1 MMKTF
6 DFTPSEELENKKKSV
21 LQFPKNKK
29 KKLRKEET
37 NPQKENTQKVSK
49 KSSITKS
56 SAWQNIQQDF
66 QKYFAFQ
73 KSKMLAYPLDR
84 EIEEDGCIHA
94 CVGNK
99 SEYSYVLSVQGY
111 NLSGLSA
118 KEYNDVLAAYWAL
131 HKSYLKPFKEIYT
144 GFPEKNKENQNYLK
158 SKMTAQE
165 DKQKNL
171 YRQEELRKLQVVEKE
186 FRSRQSFVVVYGD
199 SKEDLEDNYRN
210 MMESGGK
217 LLKLKKVDK
226 EGVETLFSLLNHG
239 GKIVKESGNIRE
251 RTAPSSISFDYAKV
265 IPVEG
270 RYEAIMV
277 VSSLATSVKRRWL
290 LDFIHREHVDA
301 TTVDYAFDEKINY
314 AKDISDSMEVLKK
327 KYRKAK
333 IDSNKDRFESS
344 YQQLRQINNHMEN
357 HGEVI
362 KKVTIRL
369 LVSAGDRETLSKKVE
384 RLQRFLN
391 QNRGHHVQ
399 VYSNMG
405 FFDWSSRFVSQRIQE
420 DLAVGRKG
428 IERSA
433 LSLSLGF
440 AHNQTFLHDPRGL
453 YYGRTKTQGSVYL
466 DLFTKTE
473 DRLSYD
479 IFISGTKGSGKSTL
493 LKKLTLDNYM
503 KDNFVY
509 IFDKAREFIDLVH
522 LLNGLY
528 LSLDGSDGMI
538 NMLQVFPFGA
548 TDKNGQ
554 VDVWGCFNAHIKETI
569 NRFKNWIDIS
579 KDEALDLS
587 AILRDFYQ
595 KYFEGKGKI
604 WRKFAIT
611 DLPNEAYPTFD
622 DLYAYIKS
630 GTAMK
635 TAPQTLARLEKLI
648 SNIVSTKRKAF
659 VGHTTLDGILTR
671 QVIAFDISGI
681 SDGDTGDFDILFHM
695 SMTLLSAMAQTRGRK
710 EKAAYENGEKS
721 FEDIVRTLII
731 VDECH
736 NILNPNKLQAVS
748 MFDIAIRE
756 DRKFY
761 YGLALATQ
769 LIETMLPA
777 NGAQMNGEE
786 GQAIQKLNGIIGL
799 CQYKAWMRQAETSIP
814 TLKKY
819 FSTHFKPSD
828 YDEMPGFKVKKGY
841 GSEMILT
848 GTGGRSLEMYFYA
861 TPHEVKIFKG
871 GA

>member
-1 MMKTF
+1 MKTF
-6 DFTPSEELENKKKSV
+6 DFTTPEKSEDKKISLIK
-21 LQFPKNKK
+21 FPKSKK
-29 KKLRKEET
+29 KKAKESPQQVPKKAPST
-37 NPQKENTQKVSK
+37 NQAQASWRNVQK
-49 KSSITKS
+49 
-56 SAWQNIQQDF
+56 DF
-66 QKYFAFQ
+66 KKYFAFQ

-84 EIEEDGCIHA
+84 DVEEDGRIHA
-94 CVGNK
+94 CIDNK
-99 SEYSYVLSVQGY
+99 SEYSYILSVQGY
-111 NLSGLSA
+111 NLSGLSS
-118 KEYNDVLAAYWAL
+118 KEYDDVLAAYWAL

-144 GFPEKNKENQNYLK
+144 GFPEQNKDNQGYLK
-158 SKMTAQE
+158 AKMATQD

-186 FRSRQSFVVVYGD
+186 FRSRQSFVVVYGY
-199 SKEDLEDNYRN
+199 SKEDLEDNYRS
-210 MMESGGK
+210 MLESGGK

-226 EGVETLFSLLNHG
+226 EGVETLFCLLNHG
-239 GKIVKESGNIRE
+239 GELSNKEGNTRE
-251 RTAPSSISFDYAKV
+251 RTAPASISFNYAKS
-265 IPVEG
+265 IPVEN

-277 VSSLATSVKRRWL
+277 VSSLATTVKRRWL
-290 LDFIHREHVDA
+290 LDFINRDQVDA
-301 TTVDYAFDEKINY
+301 TTVDYDFEEKVNY
-314 AKDISDSMEVLKK
+314 SKDISDSMEVLKK

-333 IDSNKDRFESS
+333 RDSNKDRFEAS
-344 YQQLRQINNHMEN
+344 YQQLRQINSNMEN

-362 KKVTIRL
+362 KKVTIRI
-369 LVSAGDRETLSKKVE
+369 LVSAGDVEELSKKIE
-384 RLQRFLN
+384 RLQKFFN
-391 QNRGHHVQ
+391 QSRGHQVE

-405 FFDWSSRFVSQRIQE
+405 FFDWSSRFVSHQLQKN
-420 DLAVGRKG
+420 LAVGRKG

-509 IFDKAREFIDLVH
+509 IFDKAREFTDLVR

-528 LSLDGSDGMI
+528 LSLDGSDGVI

-548 TDKNGQ
+548 TDKNGE
-554 VDVWGCFNAHIKETI
+554 VDAWGCFNEHIKEII

-595 KYFEGKGKI
+595 KYFERTGKL
-604 WRKFAIT
+604 WRHFDIT
-611 DLPNEAYPTFD
+611 ALPNQGYPTFD
-622 DLYAYIKS
+622 DLFAYIQS
-630 GTAMK
+630 SEAIK

-648 SNIVSTKRKAF
+648 SNIVTTKRKAF
-659 VGHTTLDGILTR
+659 VGHTTLDGILTN

-681 SDGDTGDFDILFHM
+681 SDGDSGDFDVLFHM

-710 EKAAYENGEKS
+710 EKAAYENGLKS
-721 FEDIVRTLII
+721 FENIIRTLII

-814 TLKKY
+814 TLKQY
-819 FSTHFKPSD
+819 FPNHFKPSD
-828 YDEMPGFKVKKGY
+828 YEEMPSFKVKKGY
-841 GSEMILT
+841 GSEMILS

-871 GA
+871 GS